1 MKRLIISIIWI
12 INSPIL
18 WAQNQEFFK
27 VLYLN
32 GNLFNQTIGKNV
44 NIGDLVNETDSIS
57 FQESTTC
64 YLANGTQKFILK
76 PRKTGRNIIK
86 KTIRPILQRKMI
98 TMRGSDKETD
108 TYSDFKAFF
117 GEDSFLIWDTILQFR
132 IDSLTF
138 YNPKDTRFFISFST
152 LTKSLN
158 SIPIFIEKGVATVK
172 LNKFFLETDST
183 FNVTLNQINLATAVI
198 ETKLK
203 FSIQVKDR
211 IKLQNEIKLVVP
223 LINGHED
230 ERRTEIE
237 TYLFEMYGNFD
248 IRKLES
254 LLHFQ

>member
-1 MKRLIISIIWI
+1 
-12 INSPIL
+12 
-18 WAQNQEFFK
+18 
-27 VLYLN
+27 
-32 GNLFNQTIGKNV
+32 
-44 NIGDLVNETDSIS
+44 
-57 FQESTTC
+57 
-64 YLANGTQKFILK
+64 
-76 PRKTGRNIIK
+76 
-86 KTIRPILQRKMI
+86 
-98 TMRGSDKETD
+98 MRGSDKETD

-132 IDSLTF
+132 LDSLTF

-172 LNKFFLETDST
+172 LNKFFLESDST

-198 ETKLK
+198 DTKLK
-203 FSIQVKDR
+203 FSIRVKDR
-211 IKLQNEIKLVVP
+211 ISLQKEINLVVP